1 MGVPPVIIDFQ
12 VIFHRSHPFAVTP
25 FMETPQN
32 NQGFFM
38 QMSNPWGVPQV
49 LIHVILIFPARHPP

>member
-1 MGVPPVIIDFQ
+1 
-12 VIFHRSHPFAVTP
+12 
-25 FMETPQN
+25 METPQN